1 VNLAKKGVLT
11 DATCDLCKRNN
22 EDVDHIILSCDFARQ
37 FWVRIGWK
45 MEEIGSVENLWSAN
59 HPDGIHPKVIS
70 SLILLCY

>member
-1 VNLAKKGVLT
+1 MNLAKKGVLT

-37 FWVRIGWK
+37 FWVMIGWK

-59 HPDGIHPKVIS
+59 PPDGTHPKVIS
-70 SLILLCY
+70 VLFA